1 MSTLIEDIPIV
12 PSESQFVVSDGTNFM
27 VNVGDRVACPG
38 GTKSMSSDDNRP
50 RSDPADRGLCPKC
63 GGGMVLIRRTQYPDT
78 DHDAE
83 TLACH
88 KCGELVTRFSTKRG
102 KKAKNRAVP
111 RHTGL

>member
-1 MSTLIEDIPIV
+1 
-12 PSESQFVVSDGTNFM
+12 
-27 VNVGDRVACPG
+27 
-38 GTKSMSSDDNRP
+38 MSSDDNRP
-50 RSDPADRGLCPKC
+50 RSDAADLGLCPKC

-78 DHDAE
+78 DHEAE